1 MRSSVCPR
9 IRLIYVTEVHSEP
22 SQTSKMEL
30 FVKILNSLQPL
41 TIFARA
47 PIFDVRVDFEYV
59 WVNILNRK
67 NVCSNVFH
75 AVLKNKAM
83 HVNQV
88 FIGKSC
94 RVLILHNKKSLQHDK
109 SKIFLINFVTTNF
122 RYVNYYQ
129 LRSDLF
135 SKKKIPTIQDFNKQN
150 LEKKDVERSEFKVY

>member
-1 MRSSVCPR
+1 M
-9 IRLIYVTEVHSEP
+9 
-22 SQTSKMEL
+22 
-30 FVKILNSLQPL
+30 
-41 TIFARA
+41 
-47 PIFDVRVDFEYV
+47 
-59 WVNILNRK
+59 
-67 NVCSNVFH
+67 CSNVFH